1 MCSGDIENG
10 RPTVFTLK
18 GVPWAMTIHDIGD
31 TLAFIDEVF
40 RKRIMVPGP
49 GMCMKFFGV
58 QVGRKY
64 MTPHIS

>member
-1 MCSGDIENG
+1 
-10 RPTVFTLK
+10 
-18 GVPWAMTIHDIGD
+18 MTIHDIGD